1 MVAWEA
7 TLKKP
12 FPVLGKNHCWSK
24 EMHHVEQM
32 NIILVV
38 EDEKSLYTNFS
49 PEAEFDH
56 DVKEYIKSKIAG
68 EEDNKSVQLT
78 VVSQD
83 PLDEEKFR
91 SAVSNWISDEKKV
104 LRQSEK
110 NTTRLFFGLLV
121 FGSIMILLSSVLV
134 SRFTVLQNTLI
145 PIMGSV
151 SLTRAVRTLIIDVPK
166 VRAQKWIFKEMEKN
180 NVVSFEYD
188 N

>member
-1 MVAWEA
+1 
-7 TLKKP
+7 
-12 FPVLGKNHCWSK
+12 
-24 EMHHVEQM
+24 MHHVEQM

-49 PEAEFDH
+49 PAAEFSH
-56 DVKEYIKSKIAG
+56 DVKDYIKSKIAG

-110 NTTRLFFGLLV
+110 NTMRLFFGLLV

-166 VRAQKWIFKEMEKN
+166 VRAQKWILKEMEKN

>member
-1 MVAWEA
+1 
-7 TLKKP
+7 
-12 FPVLGKNHCWSK
+12 
-24 EMHHVEQM
+24 MHHVEQM

-110 NTTRLFFGLLV
+110 NTTRLFF
-121 FGSIMILLSSVLV
+121 
-134 SRFTVLQNTLI
+134 RT
-145 PIMGSV
+145 V
-151 SLTRAVRTLIIDVPK
+151 SLRIYYDFTEFCFSKPFYCITKYADSDNGFCLSDQSCAHPDHRCAEGQSAK
-166 VRAQKWIFKEMEKN
+166 VDIQRDGKK
-180 NVVSFEYD
+180 
-188 N
+188 

>member
-1 MVAWEA
+1 
-7 TLKKP
+7 
-12 FPVLGKNHCWSK
+12 
-24 EMHHVEQM
+24 MHHVEQT

-91 SAVSNWISDEKKV
+91 SAVSAWISDEKRV

-110 NTTRLFFGLLV
+110 NTMRLFFGLLV
-121 FGSIMILLSSVLV
+121 FGSIMILLSSFLV

-151 SLTRAVRTLIIDVPK
+151 SLTRAVRTLPEDDK
-166 VRAQKWIFKEMEKN
+166 
-180 NVVSFEYD
+180 
-188 N
+188 

>member
-1 MVAWEA
+1 
-7 TLKKP
+7 
-12 FPVLGKNHCWSK
+12 
-24 EMHHVEQM
+24 MHHVEQM

-68 EEDNKSVQLT
+68 EEDNKRIRLT
-78 VVSQD
+78 VVSQE
-83 PLDEEKFR
+83 PLDEEKIR
-91 SAVSNWISDEKKV
+91 SAVSAWISDEKRV

-110 NTTRLFFGLLV
+110 NTMRLFFGLLV
-121 FGSIMILLSSVLV
+121 FGSIMILLSSFLV

-151 SLTRAVRTLIIDVPK
+151 SLTRAVRTLPEDDK
-166 VRAQKWIFKEMEKN
+166 
-180 NVVSFEYD
+180 
-188 N
+188 

>member
-56 DVKEYIKSKIAG
+56 DV
-68 EEDNKSVQLT
+68 NKSVQLT

>member
-1 MVAWEA
+1 
-7 TLKKP
+7 
-12 FPVLGKNHCWSK
+12 
-24 EMHHVEQM
+24 MHHVEQM

-121 FGSIMILLSSVLV
+121 FGSIMILLSSFLV

-151 SLTRAVRTLIIDVPK
+151 SLTRAVRTLPEDDK
-166 VRAQKWIFKEMEKN
+166 
-180 NVVSFEYD
+180 
-188 N
+188 

>member
-78 VVSQD
+78 VVSQA

-91 SAVSNWISDEKKV
+91 SAVS
-104 LRQSEK
+104 
-110 NTTRLFFGLLV
+110 TGMF
-121 FGSIMILLSSVLV
+121 
-134 SRFTVLQNTLI
+134 
-145 PIMGSV
+145 
-151 SLTRAVRTLIIDVPK
+151 
-166 VRAQKWIFKEMEKN
+166 
-180 NVVSFEYD
+180 
-188 N
+188 

>member
-1 MVAWEA
+1 
-7 TLKKP
+7 
-12 FPVLGKNHCWSK
+12 
-24 EMHHVEQM
+24 MHHVEQM

-166 VRAQKWIFKEMEKN
+166 VRAQKWIFKEMEKRHDHGDRH
-180 NVVSFEYD
+180 S
-188 N
+188 

>member
-1 MVAWEA
+1 
-7 TLKKP
+7 
-12 FPVLGKNHCWSK
+12 
-24 EMHHVEQM
+24 MHHVEQM

-78 VVSQD
+78 V
-83 PLDEEKFR
+83 E
-91 SAVSNWISDEKKV
+91 
-104 LRQSEK
+104 
-110 NTTRLFFGLLV
+110 NTTRLFLGLLV

>member
-1 MVAWEA
+1 
-7 TLKKP
+7 
-12 FPVLGKNHCWSK
+12 
-24 EMHHVEQM
+24 MHHVEQM

-49 PEAEFDH
+49 PAAEFSH
-56 DVKEYIKSKIAG
+56 DVKDYIKSKIAG

-110 NTTRLFFGLLV
+110 NTMRLFFGLLV
-121 FGSIMILLSSVLV
+121 FGSIMILLSSFLV

-166 VRAQKWIFKEMEKN
+166 VRAQKWILKEMEKN

>member
-1 MVAWEA
+1 
-7 TLKKP
+7 
-12 FPVLGKNHCWSK
+12 
-24 EMHHVEQM
+24 MHHVEQT

-49 PEAEFDH
+49 PAAEFSH
-56 DVKEYIKSKIAG
+56 DVKDYIKSKIAG
-68 EEDNKSVQLT
+68 EEDNKRIRLT
-78 VVSQD
+78 VVSQE
-83 PLDEEKFR
+83 PLDEEKIR
-91 SAVSNWISDEKKV
+91 SAVSAWISDEKRV

-110 NTTRLFFGLLV
+110 NTMRLFFGLLV

>member
-1 MVAWEA
+1 
-7 TLKKP
+7 
-12 FPVLGKNHCWSK
+12 
-24 EMHHVEQM
+24 MHHVEQM

-68 EEDNKSVQLT
+68 KEDKSIRLT
-78 VVSQD
+78 VVSQK

-91 SAVSNWISDEKKV
+91 SAVSTGISDEKKV

>member
-1 MVAWEA
+1 
-7 TLKKP
+7 
-12 FPVLGKNHCWSK
+12 
-24 EMHHVEQM
+24 MHHVEQT

-49 PEAEFDH
+49 PAAEFSH
-56 DVKEYIKSKIAG
+56 DVKDYIKSKIAG
-68 EEDNKSVQLT
+68 EEDNKRIRLT
-78 VVSQD
+78 VVSQE
-83 PLDEEKFR
+83 PLDEEKIR
-91 SAVSNWISDEKKV
+91 SAVSAWISDEKRV

-110 NTTRLFFGLLV
+110 NTMRLFFGLLV
-121 FGSIMILLSSVLV
+121 FGSIMILLSSFLV

>member
-1 MVAWEA
+1 
-7 TLKKP
+7 
-12 FPVLGKNHCWSK
+12 
-24 EMHHVEQM
+24 MHHVEQT

-104 LRQSEK
+104 LRQSEN

-166 VRAQKWIFKEMEKN
+166 VRAQKWIFKEMEKK
-180 NVVSFEYD
+180 
-188 N
+188 

>member
-1 MVAWEA
+1 
-7 TLKKP
+7 
-12 FPVLGKNHCWSK
+12 
-24 EMHHVEQM
+24 MHHVEQM
-32 NIILVV
+32 NIILVVEDEKLVV

-78 VVSQD
+78 VVSQA